1 METSSQNIILCFL
14 KRSAIIPPISIRALH
29 YYERKNILKPAYTDP
44 DSEYRYY
51 SYNQS
56 HFIALIMNCVDFG
69 IPLKEIAS
77 VVEADDMT
85 ALKSFAEQSIETLEK
100 KQNY

>member
-1 METSSQNIILCFL
+1 
-14 KRSAIIPPISIRALH
+14 LH